1 LLGPASLFLASEK
14 KNYPALILLCLG
26 ILLIVLTFSRSAWL
40 ALVAFLLLL
49 AVKFKYLNRVK
60 LLLLISACLMTIAL
74 SLYPLRELVLTR
86 VSNAPVQT
94 EQLSTFGR
102 SWLNQQAMDM
112 IRQHP
117 ITGVGLGSFVL
128 ELGVYAIQGAIIE
141 PVHSLPLLVGAE
153 LGLPGSILIIG
164 LFLSIGLQIIKAQT
178 AQSILAS
185 ATITGLGMIS
195 IFDHYLWTLAPG
207 RLMLGLAIGLWAG
220 SVKQNGA

>member
-1 LLGPASLFLASEK
+1 
-14 KNYPALILLCLG
+14 
-26 ILLIVLTFSRSAWL
+26 
-40 ALVAFLLLL
+40 
-49 AVKFKYLNRVK
+49 
-60 LLLLISACLMTIAL
+60 
-74 SLYPLRELVLTR
+74 
-86 VSNAPVQT
+86 
-94 EQLSTFGR
+94 
-102 SWLNQQAMDM
+102 MDM

-164 LFLSIGLQIIKAQT
+164 LFLSIGLQILKAQT